1 MQDSYGDP
9 NHFKMD
15 PDAVYEIH
23 IDNNGDSREDLTFQF
38 KFKNTSKEIALNI
51 GGKNVAI
58 RLNNA
63 AAITDVNSAA
73 FNVRET

>member
-1 MQDSYGDP
+1 
-9 NHFKMD
+9 MD

-23 IDNNGDSREDLTFQF
+23 IDNNGDTREDLTFQF
-38 KFKNTSKEIALNI
+38 KYKNTSKDIALNI
-51 GGKNVAI
+51 GGKNVTI

-63 AAITDVNSAA
+63 VAITDVNSAA

>member
-1 MQDSYGDP
+1 MQDSYGGP

-15 PDAVYEIH
+15 LSVVYEIH
-23 IDNNGDSREDLTFQF
+23 IDNNGDTREDLTFQF

>member
-1 MQDSYGDP
+1 
-9 NHFKMD
+9 MD

-23 IDNNGDSREDLTFQF
+23 IDNNSDTREDLTFQF
-38 KFKNTSKEIALNI
+38 KYKNTSKDIALNI

-58 RLNNA
+58 LLNNA

-73 FNVRET
+73 FNVGET